1 MQTNDSNLQMIRN
14 EKIPKVLLRLGLP
27 TMIGLLVTS
36 LYNAVDTYFV
46 GGLGTSQMA
55 AVSIAFPIGL
65 IAAGLGQMFGSGAAS
80 YISRLLGEGEREKAD
95 KTASTALFTS
105 LIVGMVCIILS
116 FCLLDE
122 LLISLGATATI
133 LPYAREYGRIFIAG
147 SIFSIFNVTV
157 NQTISS
163 EGAAR
168 VTMTAMLIGGCLN
181 VVLDPIFIYTLG
193 YGVQGAAVAT
203 VISQAFTSLI
213 YLRYLFSRK
222 GSLRFSIRSFAPDK
236 GMYLEILKMGTPLLI
251 VQLLTSVSTAL
262 TNTAAGGYSD
272 AAVAAMGVVM
282 RIITVGQGIVFGFI
296 RGFQPIAGFN
306 YGAKLYDRVREALR
320 TVLKWSTWFCG
331 IFAAL
336 MIILAPQIISAF
348 SADTSVI
355 DIGSKALRVNAI
367 SFLFFGFQT
376 AYTVLFLA
384 IGKARQGS
392 ILSISRQGIFFIP
405 LILILPHFFGI
416 NGVILPQPIADILS
430 VILTAVLA
438 IHINKHLKAQIQAD

>member
-1 MQTNDSNLQMIRN
+1 MQTDNANLQLMRH
-14 EKIPKVLLRLGLP
+14 EKIPKLLLRLGVP

-36 LYNAVDTYFV
+36 LYNLVDTYFV

-55 AVSIAFPIGL
+55 AVSIAFPIVL

-80 YISRLLGEGEREKAD
+80 YISRLLGEDKQERAD

-105 LIVGMVCIILS
+105 LIVGMVFIILT
-116 FCLLDE
+116 FCFLDE
-122 LLISLGATATI
+122 LLILLGATATI
-133 LPYAREYGRIFIAG
+133 LPYARDYGRIFIAG

-181 VVLDPIFIYTLG
+181 VVLDPIFIYILG

-203 VISQAFTSLI
+203 VISQAFTCLI
-213 YLRYLFSRK
+213 YLRYLISRK
-222 GSLRFSIRSFAPDK
+222 GALRFSIHNFAPDR
-236 GMYLEILKMGTPLLI
+236 GMYLEIFKMGTPLLI
-251 VQLLTSVSTAL
+251 IQLLTSVSTAI

-320 TVLKWSTWFCG
+320 TVLKWSIEFCG
-331 IFAAL
+331 IFAVL

-348 SADTSVI
+348 SADASVI

-367 SFLFFGFQT
+367 SFLFFGYQT

-392 ILSISRQGIFFIP
+392 LLSISRQGILFIP

-416 NGVILPQPIADILS
+416 NGVIVTQPIADLLA
-430 VILTAVLA
+430 VILTATLA
-438 IHINKHLKAQIQAD
+438 IHINKHLKAVIQTD